1 MAGKSD
7 HVATALRTAILRGD
21 YEDGEHLSQP
31 KLALQYGVHRSV
43 VGQALYM
50 LEFEGFVSKDMEH
63 RYHANASYQTRQ
75 LQMVLTM
82 LDHIEWQCGVSVIKF
97 NGRENTMLPGRR
109 AMIAKIQARQGGSR
123 LGSTQKNKRD

>member
-1 MAGKSD
+1 MTGKSD

-43 VGQALYM
+43 VSQALYM
-50 LEFEGFVSKDMEH
+50 LEFEGYVSKDMEH

-82 LDHIEWQCGVSVIKF
+82 LDHIEWQCGRSLIALT
-97 NGRENTMLPGRR
+97 GERSHTMTPGRR
-109 AMIAKIQARQGGSR
+109 AMLRKMQGRRGGSAVR
-123 LGSTQKNKRD
+123 EHKT